1 MLYFFVGLQGIE
13 PCCFRTGLQPGDS
26 PFVIRPKI
34 LYMVVKERAV
44 RAGRFPLVI
53 EVNVFVYLCQ

>member
-26 PFVIRPKI
+26 PFVIRPKNYI
-34 LYMVVKERAV
+34 WLLKNGLSEQGVS
-44 RAGRFPLVI
+44 L
-53 EVNVFVYLCQ
+53 L